1 MKLMLVVVGVICS
14 AVAAAE
20 PRPSGASSASQ
31 PGAAVHDA
39 VPLELH
45 DLLAPIRDKA
55 GIPALAA
62 VAIKDGRIMAQGC
75 AGVRAVGAPDPL
87 TINDRFH
94 LGSCT
99 KAMTATLIARLV
111 DRGLM
116 RWDMTIGEVF
126 AERSGIHE
134 GFRAARLDQLLT
146 NRGGFPSDVPGTLWA
161 RLWARNGTPTEQRVQ
176 LLDGACSVPPEYQPG
191 SRFVYSNTNFAVAGA
206 MAERVSGR
214 AWEDLMRDEVFSP
227 LGITS
232 AGFGAPGTVGAIDQ
246 PRGHRGKAHAYV
258 PVSPGNDADNP
269 PAIGPAGTVHMSLPD
284 WARFIAMHTRADRA
298 LLDDAP
304 ADDPAF
310 ALVSKDS
317 MKKLHRALE
326 GEGASV
332 KESDSSGY
340 AMGWGVASRP
350 WAGGRVLTHAGSNTM
365 WFCVVWIAPRKD
377 FAVLVAANAG
387 LDAAETTD
395 QAAAAIIT
403 RMLNP

>member
-1 MKLMLVVVGVICS
+1 MKLMLVVLGMVCS
-14 AVAAAE
+14 AVTAAE
-20 PRPSGASSASQ
+20 PRPSGVSAASQ
-31 PGAAVHDA
+31 PGAVAHDA
-39 VPLELH
+39 APLELH
-45 DLLAPIRDKA
+45 DLLEPIRDRS

-62 VAIKDGRIMAQGC
+62 VAIKEGRIVAQGC
-75 AGVRAVGAPDPL
+75 AGVRAVGAPDAL
-87 TINDRFH
+87 TIDDRFH

-116 RWDMTIGEVF
+116 RWDMTIGGVF
-126 AERSGIHE
+126 ADRSGIHE

-146 NRGGFPSDVPGTLWA
+146 NRGGFPRDVPGPLWSGLWA
-161 RLWARNGTPTEQRVQ
+161 RDGTPTEQRVQ
-176 LLDGACSVPPEYQPG
+176 LLDGVCSAPPEYQPG

-206 MAERVSGR
+206 MAEKVSGR
-214 AWEDLMRDEVFSP
+214 SWEDLMRDEVFSP

-232 AGFGAPGTVGAIDQ
+232 AGFGAPGTVEAIDQ
-246 PRGHRGKAHAYV
+246 PRGHRGNARAYV
-258 PVSPGNDADNP
+258 PVPPGNDADNP

-310 ALVSKDS
+310 ALVGKES
-317 MKKLHRALE
+317 MKKLHQAIE
-326 GEGASV
+326 GEGAGV
-332 KESDSSGY
+332 KESDTSGY

-350 WAGGRVLTHAGSNTM
+350 WAGGRVLTHTGSNTM

-387 LDAAETTD
+387 LAAADPTD
-395 QAAAAIIT
+395 RAAAAVIA
-403 RMLNP
+403 RVLGL